1 MGGTQARTFFELL
14 NTPIAVLMVLV
25 VVVALNAFLFFGHY
39 LPNTSSA
46 PTSDPVL
53 VGRGI

>member
-1 MGGTQARTFFELL
+1 LL

>member
-1 MGGTQARTFFELL
+1 LL

-25 VVVALNAFLFFGHY
+25 VVVALNAFLFFGYY
-39 LPNTSSA
+39 LPKTTSA